1 MNTNEFY
8 HYINEFIHYTN
19 EFYRYINE
27 FYHYINEFYHYIN
40 EFYHYIIKY
49 HWISM
54 NFIIISMNLFIM
66 PMNFIII
73 SMNLIIISMN
83 LIIISMNLII
93 ISINLNTHTQAFQRL
108 RAAHSLSSQ
117 QHIWLTSTVYRSSI
131 DFLLTKLHICST
143 CVIWIKCFFLIRC
156 LFENIYVC
164 FLVRTRIFM
173 CFVVSWMFCY
183 AFWGSLK
190 VELCVLPLVEWW
202 VMCFTLVQSC
212 GRLESNVVTWS
223 LMVETNVELWVWWC
237 WNADL
242 WVCCMKLMKLH
253 GLKK

>member
-1 MNTNEFY
+1 M
-8 HYINEFIHYTN
+8 
-19 EFYRYINE
+19 
-27 FYHYINEFYHYIN
+27 
-40 EFYHYIIKY
+40 
-49 HWISM
+49 
-54 NFIIISMNLFIM
+54 
-66 PMNFIII
+66 
-73 SMNLIIISMN
+73 
-83 LIIISMNLII
+83 
-93 ISINLNTHTQAFQRL
+93 
-108 RAAHSLSSQ
+108 
-117 QHIWLTSTVYRSSI
+117 
-131 DFLLTKLHICST
+131 
-143 CVIWIKCFFLIRC
+143 FFLIRC

-253 GLKK
+253 GLKKIGYHCVTLTGFLKFLYTHFSTLKGRRSVLMCFEGCWRYFHVVWCLKPHNNSFWDLANQNFVILISTQWR